1 MQFILIAAMSLII
14 FLSATTLSSSA
25 RVDHSVASTEA
36 VIAVDQYRMF
46 LFVADQYMKT
56 RTTPP
61 SSVTT
66 VPWET
71 MAQSPVAPPG
81 SRDLK
86 MPLGWR
92 VVQSVDGSWVAC
104 TEMDERPIGGLAQLL
119 PTSTDPSGTATTAG
133 PQFTPVTLSAGGGST
148 SFVVI
153 GTPTAAVTLA
163 SLCN

>member
-25 RVDHSVASTEA
+25 KVDHSAASADA

-46 LFVADQYMKT
+46 IFVAAQYM
-56 RTTPP
+56 RTIATPP
-61 SSVTT
+61 PSVTT
-66 VPWET
+66 VSWET
-71 MAQSPVAPPG
+71 MAQSSVAPPG

-86 MPLGWR
+86 MPQGWR
-92 VVQSVDGSWVAC
+92 VVQAVDGSWVAC
-104 TEMDERPIGGLAQLL
+104 TEMDERPIGGLSQLL
-119 PTSTDPSGTATTAG
+119 PASSSPSGTATATG
-133 PQFTPVTLSAGGGST
+133 PQFTPVTLSSGGSST

-163 SLCN
+163 ALCN